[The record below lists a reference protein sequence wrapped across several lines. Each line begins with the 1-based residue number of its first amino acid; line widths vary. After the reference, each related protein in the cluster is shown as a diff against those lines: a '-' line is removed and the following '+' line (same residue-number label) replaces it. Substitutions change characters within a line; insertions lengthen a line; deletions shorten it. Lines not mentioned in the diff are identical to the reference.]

1 MENNKKHFS
10 IISKITNLE
19 PYWNSLKDGTRPL
32 VEFTSKDVYRKLNK
46 ETAILVLEEILD
58 APDKYL
64 TIEGVKES
72 FADHIVS
79 KDMPDH
85 VAEKIAKY
93 YNGRKEILNRIED
106 LLEDE
111 SFERVKIDIPEE
123 LNGFTTL
130 ENDEDF
136 EKIKQL
142 EAYIEIETVS

>member
-1 MENNKKHFS
+1 MKTFS
-10 IISKITNLE
+10 ITYNNVNLE
-19 PYWNSLKDGTRPL
+19 PYWNSLKDGMRPL

>member
-1 MENNKKHFS
+1 MKTFS
-10 IISKITNLE
+10 ITYNNVNLE

>member
-1 MENNKKHFS
+1 MKTFS
-10 IISKITNLE
+10 ITYNNVNLE
-19 PYWNSLKDGTRPL
+19 PYWNSLKDGTCPL

-64 TIEGVKES
+64 TIEGVKKS

-130 ENDEDF
+130 ENDEGF

>member
-1 MENNKKHFS
+1 MKTFS
-10 IISKITNLE
+10 ITYNNVNLE

-72 FADHIVS
+72 FADNIVS

>member
-1 MENNKKHFS
+1 MKTFS
-10 IISKITNLE
+10 ITYNNVNLE

-142 EAYIEIETVS
+142 EAYIKIETVS

>member
-1 MENNKKHFS
+1 MKTFS
-10 IISKITNLE
+10 ITYNNVNLE

-64 TIEGVKES
+64 TIEGVKKS

>member
-1 MENNKKHFS
+1 MKTFS
-10 IISKITNLE
+10 ITYSNVNLE

-72 FADHIVS
+72 FADHSVS

-93 YNGRKEILNRIED
+93 YNGRKDILKRIED

-123 LNGFTTL
+123 LNGFTTI

-136 EKIKQL
+136 ERIKQL
-142 EAYIEIETVS
+142 EAYIEVETVVS

>member
-1 MENNKKHFS
+1 MKTFS
-10 IISKITNLE
+10 ITYNNVNLE

-93 YNGRKEILNRIED
+93 YNGRKEILNKIED

>member
-1 MENNKKHFS
+1 MKTFS
-10 IISKITNLE
+10 ITYNNVNLE
-19 PYWNSLKDGTRPL
+19 PYWIVLKDGTRPL
-32 VEFTSKDVYRKLNK
+32 IEFTTKNVYRKLNK

-64 TIEGVKES
+64 TIDGVKES
-72 FADHIVS
+72 FANNVVARDIS
-79 KDMPDH
+79 NR

-93 YNGRKEILNRIED
+93 YNGRKDILNRIED

-123 LNGFTTL
+123 LNGFTTI

-136 EKIKQL
+136 KKTKQL
-142 EAYIEIETVS
+142 EAYIEIEAVS

>member
-1 MENNKKHFS
+1 MKTFS
-10 IISKITNLE
+10 ITYNIVNLE

-64 TIEGVKES
+64 TIEGVKKS

-106 LLEDE
+106 ILEDE

>member
-1 MENNKKHFS
+1 MKTFS
-10 IISKITNLE
+10 ITYNNVNLK

>member
-1 MENNKKHFS
+1 MKTFS
-10 IISKITNLE
+10 ITYNNVNLE

-142 EAYIEIETVS
+142 EAYIEIETVL